1 MRLNLA
7 RHSGGTGVSSE
18 KVHTTVGSLG
28 LDWRSSRTRLSA
40 DLGWQEHK
48 LTAPRPSLTPSGNL
62 PIPAAPDSKTNYAQ
76 PWTYSNSRDLFGT
89 VRGEYD
95 FNDQWT
101 GWAAVGM
108 RRGSEDNALSGLTLS
123 SAAGDATVNRFDN
136 TRKNRVK
143 TGELGLRGKFETG
156 SVKHS
161 VVASLSA
168 FDSSERNA
176 WGYNYATGQSNN
188 IYNPVAL
195 PAPGYTGL
203 GGILGSPRETERIK
217 TSSLALADTLGFMDE
232 RLLLTVGMRYQS
244 IKVDGFDATTGASSG
259 NYDKSRVTPVAGLVF
274 KLTPEVSAYA
284 NYIEGLAKG
293 GSAPM
298 TNGGQVVSNAGQVF
312 APYVSRQKEAGLKY
326 DGGNIGAS
334 ASFFTT
340 SMPSAYVQNNVYGV
354 FGKQRN
360 RGLEFNVF
368 GEPVKGLRLL
378 GGLTL
383 LDAKYLTT
391 ASGANDGKRVVGV
404 PRSQAN
410 IGADWD
416 VPGVHGLALNARLMY
431 TGAQYA
437 NAGNTQRVPAWTRFD
452 LGARYLMDVG
462 GKLVTLNARVDN
474 VANRNYW
481 ASVGGYATN
490 GYLVQ
495 GAPRTFSLT
504 ASVDF

>member
-1 MRLNLA
+1 VVPKRAGNEPLNRVTLGGASGGQAYAAADVARRFGPDDAAGVRLNLA
-7 RHSGGTGVSSE
+7 RRSGGTGVSNE

-28 LDWRSSRTRLSA
+28 LDWRSSRARLSA

-259 NYDKSRVTPVAGLVF
+259 SYDKSRVTPVAGLVF
-274 KLTPEVSAYA
+274 KLTPRCR
-284 NYIEGLAKG
+284 LM
-293 GSAPM
+293 P
-298 TNGGQVVSNAGQVF
+298 
-312 APYVSRQKEAGLKY
+312 
-326 DGGNIGAS
+326 
-334 ASFFTT
+334 TT
-340 SMPSAYVQNNVYGV
+340 S
-354 FGKQRN
+354 
-360 RGLEFNVF
+360 
-368 GEPVKGLRLL
+368 KGW
-378 GGLTL
+378 
-383 LDAKYLTT
+383 
-391 ASGANDGKRVVGV
+391 
-404 PRSQAN
+404 PRA
-410 IGADWD
+410 A
-416 VPGVHGLALNARLMY
+416 AR
-431 TGAQYA
+431 
-437 NAGNTQRVPAWTRFD
+437 P
-452 LGARYLMDVG
+452 
-462 GKLVTLNARVDN
+462 
-474 VANRNYW
+474 
-481 ASVGGYATN
+481 
-490 GYLVQ
+490 
-495 GAPRTFSLT
+495 
-504 ASVDF
+504 